1 VVDRLAEFIARTQP
15 GMRGFTRPNL
25 FRMRQFYEAY
35 RDHKKVS
42 PLVRQLPWT
51 HNLIILGQSKLQ
63 EERECIS
70 SLPENRMYGEN
81 LTMALLA
88 ALLASHE
95 ASNRALDSGLARW
108 QLRRVLEFLEANL
121 AEDIGL
127 DELPNS

>member
-1 VVDRLAEFIARTQP
+1 
-15 GMRGFTRPNL
+15 MRGFTRPNL